1 MIINANQGGGGNLQ
15 EKTATPSTAQ
25 QVITPDSQY
34 DGLSKVT
41 IAPTPLE
48 MITVKSSTAQQP
60 PITPTSPNIGFSSI
74 TVEPNLLQT
83 KSVTLPTSQ
92 PIQPDAGYYGLSG
105 VNVSAPLYPLR
116 VTPTSTEQTFNIPS
130 GYYGHGVVTVP
141 GITTTIP
148 ATAHTNGQYTSRLTV
163 NNFPHDMLIS
173 AFSLA
178 TNGHPMQFSN
188 IRRYSFMNLNGLIPT
203 PSQTTTVD
211 ISGMAT
217 DNYIGYYISDT
228 GSVNLERDLLQFLKQ
243 LIFDRLNNTLT
254 LVLYESGNN
263 PLFYADS
270 NNPYIMTFFGA
281 NITK

>member
-48 MITVKSSTAQQP
+48 AKTVKSSTAQQT
-60 PITPTSPNIGFSSI
+60 ITPTSPNIGFSSI

-92 PIQPDAGYYGLSG
+92 PIQPDTGYYGLSG
-105 VNVSAPLYPLR
+105 VNVSAPLYSLSVKPAWQQ
-116 VTPTSTEQTFNIPS
+116 QTLSPPS
-130 GYYGHGVVTVP
+130 GYYGYGVVTVP
-141 GITTTIP
+141 GITTHVN
-148 ATAHTNGQYTSRLTV
+148 ATAHTNGQYTARLTV
-163 NNFPHDMLIS
+163 NNFPYDMLIS
-173 AFSLA
+173 AFSFG
-178 TNGHPMQFSN
+178 TNGTPTQFSN

-203 PSQTTTVD
+203 PSQTTTFD
-211 ISGMAT
+211 LAGNAS
-217 DNYIGYYISDT
+217 DNYIGYYMSDT
-228 GSVNLERDLLQFLKQ
+228 GSVNLERDLSQFLKQ

-263 PLFYADS
+263 PLFCADS

-281 NITK
+281 NITI

>member
-25 QVITPDSQY
+25 QIITPDSQY

-48 MITVKSSTAQQP
+48 TITVKSSTAQQP

-92 PIQPDAGYYGLSG
+92 PIQPDSGYYGLSG

-130 GYYGHGVVTVP
+130 GYYGHGTVTVP
-141 GITTTIP
+141 GIITKIN
-148 ATAHTNGQYTSRLTV
+148 ATAHTNGQYTTRLTV
-163 NNFPHDMLIS
+163 NDFPRDMLIS

-178 TNGHPMQFSN
+178 TSGNPTQFSN
-188 IRRYSFMNLNGLIPT
+188 IRRYSFMNLNGLIST

-211 ISGMAT
+211 IAGLAT
-217 DNYIGYYISDT
+217 DNYIGYYISDI

-263 PLFYADS
+263 PLFCADS

-281 NITK
+281 NITI

>member
-25 QVITPDSQY
+25 QIITPDSQY

-48 MITVKSSTAQQP
+48 TITVKSSTAQQL

-92 PIQPDAGYYGLSG
+92 PIQPDTGYYGLSG

-130 GYYGHGVVTVP
+130 GYYGHGVVTVEAVQGQKCIVISNSTTYTGTNLHIPNSVGMMSVDGISVCCYFFSSRYVP
-141 GITTTIP
+141 GAYGIISWTQDFSNNNDGFIIAKDDTASSTGYLAMQDCYIKGSASISGGYINITT
-148 ATAHTNGQYTSRLTV
+148 
-163 NNFPHDMLIS
+163 
-173 AFSLA
+173 
-178 TNGHPMQFSN
+178 
-188 IRRYSFMNLNGLIPT
+188 PT
-203 PSQTTTVD
+203 PDTDYGQKQVD
-211 ISGMAT
+211 P
-217 DNYIGYYISDT
+217 
-228 GSVNLERDLLQFLKQ
+228 
-243 LIFDRLNNTLT
+243 NT
-254 LVLYESGNN
+254 
-263 PLFYADS
+263 
-270 NNPYIMTFFGA
+270 PYVIVIWGH
-281 NITK
+281 

>member
-41 IAPTPLE
+41 IVPTPLE
-48 MITVKSSTAQQP
+48 TITVKSSTAQQP

-92 PIQPDAGYYGLSG
+92 PIQPDTGYYGLSG

-130 GYYGHGVVTVP
+130 GYYGHGVVTVEAAQNTGWYKYSNVGRGPEFYISNP
-141 GITTTIP
+141 GIDEIVICMIMAQDINLYNDDIRCLQIVKSSFFKGVSGTGEFINTTDFSGGNIFIDSSTISITLP
-148 ATAHTNGQYTSRLTV
+148 QYNGKQLYL
-163 NNFPHDMLIS
+163 NGIFLM
-173 AFSLA
+173 AFSG
-178 TNGHPMQFSN
+178 NV
-188 IRRYSFMNLNGLIPT
+188 IP
-203 PSQTTTVD
+203 
-211 ISGMAT
+211 
-217 DNYIGYYISDT
+217 
-228 GSVNLERDLLQFLKQ
+228 
-243 LIFDRLNNTLT
+243 
-254 LVLYESGNN
+254 
-263 PLFYADS
+263 
-270 NNPYIMTFFGA
+270 
-281 NITK
+281 

>member
-48 MITVKSSTAQQP
+48 TITVKSSTAQQP

-92 PIQPDAGYYGLSG
+92 PIQPDTGYYGLSG

-130 GYYGHGVVTVP
+130 GYYGHGVVTVEAAQNTGWYKYLNVGRATNFSISNP
-141 GITTTIP
+141 GIDKIVICMIMTQGINLYNDDIRCLQIAGSSFFKGVSGTGDFINTTNFSGGNIFINSSTISITLP
-148 ATAHTNGQYTSRLTV
+148 QYNGTQLY
-163 NNFPHDMLIS
+163 F
-173 AFSLA
+173 
-178 TNGHPMQFSN
+178 NG
-188 IRRYSFMNLNGLIPT
+188 SFLMT
-203 PSQTTTVD
+203 
-211 ISGMAT
+211 
-217 DNYIGYYISDT
+217 
-228 GSVNLERDLLQFLKQ
+228 F
-243 LIFDRLNNTLT
+243 
-254 LVLYESGNN
+254 SGNVI
-263 PLFYADS
+263 P
-270 NNPYIMTFFGA
+270 
-281 NITK
+281 

>member
-48 MITVKSSTAQQP
+48 TVTVKSSTSQQP

-92 PIQPDAGYYGLSG
+92 PIQPDTGYYGLSG

-130 GYYGHGVVTVP
+130 GYYGHGVVTVEAVQGQKCIAISNSTTYTGTNLHIPNSVGMTSVDGISVCCYFFSSRYVP
-141 GITTTIP
+141 GAYGIISWTQDFSNNNDGFIIAKDDTASSTGYVAMQDCYIKGSASISGGYINITT
-148 ATAHTNGQYTSRLTV
+148 
-163 NNFPHDMLIS
+163 
-173 AFSLA
+173 
-178 TNGHPMQFSN
+178 
-188 IRRYSFMNLNGLIPT
+188 PT
-203 PSQTTTVD
+203 PDTDYGQKQVD
-211 ISGMAT
+211 P
-217 DNYIGYYISDT
+217 
-228 GSVNLERDLLQFLKQ
+228 
-243 LIFDRLNNTLT
+243 NT
-254 LVLYESGNN
+254 
-263 PLFYADS
+263 
-270 NNPYIMTFFGA
+270 PYVIVIWGH
-281 NITK
+281 